1 MSKLPPNQ
9 SNLVMEILHLSGSEK
24 IEFEGG
30 VIIVFG
36 QILFMFTWQVCAIEL
51 IFYVSKILTHLIHVN
66 FV

>member
-1 MSKLPPNQ
+1 M
-9 SNLVMEILHLSGSEK
+9 SGSKK
-24 IEFEGG
+24 IEFKGG

-36 QILFMFTWQVCAIEL
+36 LISFMFTWQVRGIEL